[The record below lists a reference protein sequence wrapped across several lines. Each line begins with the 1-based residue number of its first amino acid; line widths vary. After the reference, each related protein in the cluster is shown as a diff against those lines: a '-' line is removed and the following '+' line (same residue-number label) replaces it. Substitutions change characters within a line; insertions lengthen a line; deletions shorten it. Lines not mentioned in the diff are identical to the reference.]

1 MSGFAID
8 LFEGTHYAAIAPLKK
23 HSPTAPDTP
32 SKRANRKTTFA
43 ID

>member
-1 MSGFAID
+1 MLRFEIG
-8 LFEGTHYAAIAPLKK
+8 LFEGTLYAAIAPLKK

-32 SKRANRKTTFA
+32 FKRTNHKTTFA